1 MTILSEIRDFLE
13 RQIKEHAGVD
23 KGRNIELISQYYG
36 FGDLEFPTLEEVA
49 ERFDSIGTRE
59 RVRQIISNNFRR
71 VVTSEDIPS
80 AQPFLDILVSR
91 SQWFSSDLDEAVTE
105 AGVAGDSFSLPG
117 LLRLLDDLELQHA
130 YDTYS
135 TSLGKA
141 TRSTLHS
148 DTDYLLLRKQSV
160 PRLRALLQRA
170 RAFPGLKGI
179 ARFEDLESTH
189 DDFTAHSNLML
200 EIIRRHPETW
210 VRQREDG
217 LWYLFEDRDNSLV
230 NSGRKA
236 LTAFEECD
244 LSRLAQS
251 CHAALRRRSN
261 RYARPT
267 ADLIE
272 DYLRTSRH
280 FAVDGSKVR
289 RPPSFKPVRLND
301 IEEDLIEYLG
311 THKDVRFVAA
321 KDFLEGKS
329 YTEFNIVQ
337 ALTMSPLVFVDRTL
351 GRRNHIYYTPEPLDS
366 GQPEEPSTEN
376 RYSKFRNRLDEL
388 RETDSTSEQS
398 ARREQ
403 HILSEWLFEGMD
415 AEICALCGRE
425 FAVEALVTAHKKRRA
440 DCNEGERRDP
450 YIVMPLCL
458 FGCDYLYEKQHVY
471 VAGGVVKRGIPLQ
484 TDGVEKDH
492 VDELVDRPLEERW
505 LEGLPDYFH
514 RPADEGG
521 QQLTS
526 VGGGGQALALR

>member
-1 MTILSEIRDFLE
+1 MLSCR
-13 RQIKEHAGVD
+13 
-23 KGRNIELISQYYG
+23 
-36 FGDLEFPTLEEVA
+36 
-49 ERFDSIGTRE
+49 
-59 RVRQIISNNFRR
+59 
-71 VVTSEDIPS
+71 
-80 AQPFLDILVSR
+80 
-91 SQWFSSDLDEAVTE
+91 
-105 AGVAGDSFSLPG
+105 
-117 LLRLLDDLELQHA
+117 
-130 YDTYS
+130 
-135 TSLGKA
+135 
-141 TRSTLHS
+141 
-148 DTDYLLLRKQSV
+148 
-160 PRLRALLQRA
+160 RA
-170 RAFPGLKGI
+170 RAFPGRKGI
-179 ARFEDLESTH
+179 ARFEDLDSTH
-189 DDFTAHSNLML
+189 DDFPAHKDFML
-200 EIIRRHPETW
+200 KIIRLHPDTW

-261 RYARPT
+261 RYTRPT
-267 ADLIE
+267 ANLIE

-301 IEEDLIEYLG
+301 IEEDLIEYLR
-311 THKDVRFVAA
+311 THSNVRFVAA

-329 YTEFNIVQ
+329 YTEFNIDQ

-351 GRRNHIYYTPEPLDS
+351 GRRNHIYDTPEPLDS
-366 GQPEEPSTEN
+366 GQAEEPSAVN

-450 YIVMPLCL
+450 HIVMPLCQIRL
-458 FGCDYLYEKQHVY
+458 
-471 VAGGVVKRGIPLQ
+471 R
-484 TDGVEKDH
+484 
-492 VDELVDRPLEERW
+492 
-505 LEGLPDYFH
+505 LP
-514 RPADEGG
+514 
-521 QQLTS
+521 
-526 VGGGGQALALR
+526 V